1 MAKRGG
7 LGRGLD
13 ALIPAGGS
21 SRISRAG
28 DSEKSFGEKKNKNG
42 SGKKGAG
49 KAAAKAEKQKK
60 EKKVSVEAETAA
72 EVAASAAAAA
82 EALSELQAAASEK
95 EKQTPKEDLAL
106 QENPDVSGA
115 EQTAPNEDAIE
126 NDTAVENEDAVE
138 HDTAIETVDNIETK
152 NSVETDDAVTSDV
165 NNPLAKTPSEGMNA
179 EGEVISMRLS
189 LIEPNREQPRK
200 YFNDEKIDELAD
212 SVRQFGIIQ
221 PLLVQKKDDY
231 YEIIAGERRWRA
243 AKKAGLREVP
253 VIIKNFSSQEA
264 VEISLIENIQRED
277 LNPIEEAKA
286 YNRLVR
292 EYGMNQEEVA
302 NRVSKSRSAV
312 TNSLRL
318 LKLDEDLQKMVETS
332 ELSEGHARALLGA
345 PAGEMQKM
353 LAEKV
358 LKEKLSVRQTEKLV
372 RDTMNPVEKR
382 KRRQDVRMEA
392 MLQELSENLKTALG
406 TKVSIRQSG
415 KNKGK
420 IEIEYYSEDELD
432 RLYELLRSV

>member
-21 SRISRAG
+21 SRVSRTG
-28 DSEKSFGEKKNKNG
+28 DSEKVSAEKKSKSG

-49 KAAAKAEKQKK
+49 KDAAKPEKQKK
-60 EKKVSVEAETAA
+60 SKKPAVEK
-72 EVAASAAAAA
+72 AAAA
-82 EALSELQAAASEK
+82 EEPVLNEEQG
-95 EKQTPKEDLAL
+95 QDLY
-106 QENPDVSGA
+106 DA
-115 EQTAPNEDAIE
+115 EQEKAPEVISAEDRQAEQEKKIKE
-126 NDTAVENEDAVE
+126 SA
-138 HDTAIETVDNIETK
+138 K
-152 NSVETDDAVTSDV
+152 SVESEPETAEEAGPDSA
-165 NNPLAKTPSEGMNA
+165 APSGDMSP
-179 EGEVISMRLS
+179 EGEVIRMRLS
-189 LIEPNREQPRK
+189 LVEPNRDQPRK

-212 SVRQFGIIQ
+212 SVKQFGIIQ

-243 AKKAGLREVP
+243 ARKAGLKEIP

-286 YNRLVR
+286 YDRLVR

-312 TNSLRL
+312 TNSMRL
-318 LKLDEDLQKMVETS
+318 LKLDEELQKLVETA

-345 PAGEMQKM
+345 PAGEMQKK
-353 LAEKV
+353 LAEQV

-372 RDTMNPVEKR
+372 RDIMNPAVKK
-382 KRRQDVRMEA
+382 KRRTDVRAEA

-406 TKVSIRQSG
+406 TKVNIRQSG